1 LALAPDLRRL
11 VRETEPR
18 AALDNV
24 DRLTGRLSAAV
35 AQPRFAALVASV
47 FAALALLLAAT
58 GLYGVLTYSV
68 SQRRREMGIRGALG
82 ATRAGLLGLV
92 LREGLL
98 LTVTGLVLGLGVAL
112 AVTRLMASL
121 LFGVT
126 ALDALSFAAA
136 PLALLGVAAA
146 ACLIPARRAAA
157 VDPAE
162 ALRSE

>member
-1 LALAPDLRRL
+1 
-11 VRETEPR
+11 
-18 AALDNV
+18 
-24 DRLTGRLSAAV
+24 
-35 AQPRFAALVASV
+35 
-47 FAALALLLAAT
+47 
-58 GLYGVLTYSV
+58 
-68 SQRRREMGIRGALG
+68 MG
-82 ATRAGLLGLV
+82 
-92 LREGLL
+92 EGLL
-98 LTVTGLVLGLGVAL
+98 LTVTGLVLGLGAAL

-126 ALDALSFAAA
+126 PLDALSFAGA